1 MAKKVFGFL
10 LWLICGAMLVY
21 GEDDFGSFDALDELP
36 VLEKSKSS
44 SYKFHGSVGSSYG
57 AIKNQNGDASLEI
70 HAKADINLQYSL
82 GSTSKLVFSASNNGE
97 IDKDWAEQYK
107 ISQFYWQEQLSAFDI
122 TLGRQII
129 SWGKSDAIKL
139 NDIINPLDYSNGI
152 ATTDIKDLKL
162 AVGTLKL
169 DAYLNAWQVSL
180 LGIFEPRFIKLP
192 PNDSLPHFTK
202 PPTKMQY
209 ALSGDGRFR
218 AFDVSLYLANI
229 YQDGYFLDMSSTPA
243 RSLGANQILL
253 LGSGLSAPLGA
264 FLFKLE
270 LAYKSQVKYTNT
282 ISKNNLSTLLGFDY
296 SLNNGSLSIEMSNKN
311 IQDYE
316 TAMNLLPFGLAKDT
330 ISLALRANKQFF
342 HNALN
347 INYLTLLQHK
357 NEKTT
362 GFWKLSSSYQFGDD
376 LSIEGGVVDSI
387 FDVKESA
394 LGMNVGSQAYLSLGL
409 KY

>member
-1 MAKKVFGFL
+1 MAKKAFGFL

-36 VLEKSKSS
+36 VIEESKSS
-44 SYKFHGSVGSSYG
+44 PYKFHGSVGSGYN
-57 AIKNQNGDASLEI
+57 AIQNQNGDLALEI
-70 HAKADINLQYSL
+70 HAKADLNLEYSAD
-82 GSTSKLVFSASNNGE
+82 SSRKLVFGATNNGE
-97 IDKDWAEQYK
+97 IDTDWVRQYK
-107 ISQFYWQEQLSAFDI
+107 ITQLYWQEQFRSFDI
-122 TLGRQII
+122 TLGRQIL

-139 NDIINPLDYSNGI
+139 NDIINPLDYSHGI

-162 AVGTLKL
+162 AVGALKL
-169 DAYLNAWQVSL
+169 DTYFDAWQVSF
-180 LGIFEPRFIKLP
+180 LGIFEPRFTKLP
-192 PNDSLPHFTK
+192 PSDNLPHFTK

-209 ALSGDGRFR
+209 ALSADGRFR

-229 YQDGYFLDMSSTPA
+229 YQDSYFLDMSALPA

-253 LGSGLSAPLGA
+253 LGSGLSAPLEA

-270 LAYKSQVKYTNT
+270 FAYKNQVKYTNT
-282 ISKNNLSTLLGFDY
+282 ISKNNFSALLGFDY
-296 SLNNGSLSIEMSNKN
+296 SLNNGSLSAEMSNKN

-316 TAMNLLPFGLAKDT
+316 TTMSLLPFGLAQDT
-330 ISLALRANKQFF
+330 ISLALRANKQFL
-342 HNALN
+342 HNTLN

-376 LSIEGGVVDSI
+376 LSMEVGAIDSVFGKEENGV
-387 FDVKESA
+387 SA
-394 LGMNVGSQAYLSLGL
+394 DMGSQAYLSLGL
-409 KY
+409 KF